1 MGTII
6 SGLISLSIGLVVGF
20 IFGILLQYWALK
32 RTIKTSLWKYGRSIA
47 TGLLRTIFS
56 RKP

>member
-6 SGLISLSIGLVVGF
+6 SGLISLIIGLVVGF
-20 IFGILLQYWALK
+20 IFGILLQYWTLK
-32 RTIKTSLWKYGRSIA
+32 RTIKTSLWKYGKGIVI
-47 TGLLRTIFS
+47 GLLRTALN